1 MREIKHIHLSGT
13 GAEGFS
19 VLDGALVLLAD
30 TLGGSYTLTATV
42 KDAEDESLTF
52 ELTVLVVLLL
62 TFNSPGVLKVVGN
75 EREDDFY
82 RFEVSGGYGK
92 KVYDHTPALGFS
104 VASDSGSLSYDG
116 VGGDVGEVVVTVT
129 VNDESDLT
137 PPEELLLTVE
147 VVAPLSAELSEGA
160 RDGVDSFVNF
170 EGLVSEV
177 EFSGVGGFPPYTFS
191 LLANDNF
198 GIAEDGENFWITKA
212 FANTGTAEAVW
223 VLEDSDTERT
233 PAVTGTVQ
241 VQIRDALGFANNK
254 PIVNVTVDVKLDR
267 VVYTA
272 KAQQDDNAGYRQI
285 GKHTSFTVDVSNH
298 EVGAVVSMISPLSE
312 AMTATLEI
320 LVEDRGVN
328 AILRLEVRAFD
339 KFSAELPANFTGQTF
354 EGESGELGVIN
365 VFGGSGDNRYSLIAP
380 PGFEVDVDGALSI
393 ESPRVKGIYTL
404 TVTVL
409 DNELDKFGWTA
420 VTVEA
425 TVSVATGFAWDSYPT
440 RLSVLHGIYSSL
452 QDTKYN
458 FITLQVI
465 SGMPAYTFAAK
476 QAPAWLSLLPDSNQ
490 EGAVVLRRLANDIEV
505 GEYIFTV
512 QAEDSYDKTIPGTPG
527 ITAII
532 TLVVRDDLSMD
543 APSPAPIASDF
554 AGIALTLSAQNGVG
568 ALSYAE
574 VEDAAA
580 YSVNS
585 TTGEV
590 YVDAAARG
598 FTGAAVLTAT
608 LRATRA
614 QQIVQTADVVLRVSV
629 SAALDLSLEQ
639 LQERVG
645 PGFDGAV
652 AELSAA
658 GGLAGEYIYSLGENA
673 DGGFTIVAG
682 FLNLQA
688 DVSETGILT
697 ATVILQRGEESV
709 SQVFVIEVR
718 PPFRAPS
725 GKVEVLINADAK
737 LVAAGGEGDLI
748 FSLINTD
755 GAGFILLPDG
765 TLQVGD
771 IDLALYTLTVQ
782 VQDSNA
788 DIAVGTLTVETIS
801 PLSNNNP
808 PTEAI
813 TLITDIAETAPFYNF
828 RTSGGYGDRTYMF
841 AAANGFSVDESSGAL
856 TYSGGATVGVTVLTV
871 IADDESAATQPI
883 MLPLTVEISANLKA
897 SLRLQL
903 FDGTKLITHIYDGTS
918 VLTLLRPTGRS
929 IGEIETEG
937 GLPPYSYKVNDE
949 QRFSVR
955 IIGHGTEEGAYLR
968 LLEDTSELVTVEW
981 TVEDGD
987 ERTEDVVGTVRITIR
1002 DRTAFSSNEV
1012 TLTVMANEAA
1022 PEIYSFVVM
1031 NDGAYS
1037 YQFDYDGYEIVGDKL
1052 NITTGQMPGPQTL
1065 TVRVSDAAMPSIMAT
1080 IEVEIRFFNEVK
1092 AEYPPG
1098 LATIYAGDDGITLGT
1113 VKASGGTGLFVFD
1126 TAANA
1131 FGVDDNGVVTVK
1143 TATAGVHTLRV
1154 TVTDELLNDLGWTA
1168 ATVAATVVVGDA
1180 LRLVNFSPEEDSG
1193 KIETEFFALT
1203 GAVGFTIYA
1212 EVAGGEPPYK
1222 LVVEPMNYPLSLSLA
1237 AAADGKGQ
1245 IGPNNQVIGNQI
1257 YVLTFRGED
1266 SHMEGSPNIVAAFTL
1281 RGVESLAIMPPADR
1295 LTATAGVL
1303 DTFQKIAATGGVN
1316 EQVEFSTDDARFAL
1330 SEVGDLSISEDA
1342 AAGLYTLTV
1351 VATDGVPLLPLD
1363 AAQTATMVAT
1373 IHILQQLRLA
1383 DASSLLSVIY
1393 NAPASLTTFTA
1404 TGGHGAIQYDIIA
1417 GDAGDYFAV
1426 IGGTLSLVAEAVP
1439 GVYEL
1444 RVEASD
1450 NSPTAQRVVAAVT
1463 VWVYTVALMAGEVPT
1478 DLLETDSSMVTLLHQ
1493 FVPSGGYGEYSYALA
1508 AQVTGIF
1515 VRNDGELRT
1524 GSQVTAGLFTV
1535 SVLISDAGFGG
1546 AKAQQVTAV
1555 VSVTVA
1561 QGDSELSE
1569 VDFSLSEVPTQVII
1583 LTARAAVDNLH
1594 VLEASGHAF
1603 FEIVSVFME
1612 DDDSLVFTEIAGRQ
1626 GFAIDG
1632 GTLSAD
1638 ETTQGGLYRLI
1649 ARATDDYGSTAEATI
1664 NVRVWWKVE
1673 IALDPPQPR
1682 LYEGE
1687 SGQVAKVNIS
1697 GYNKGYQPS
1706 LLGPSGEYFAY
1717 IINGSLLRAE
1727 GNQTAREY
1735 TLTFRAFSVDSK
1747 NNLDDYALVGRL
1759 TTTITV
1765 GTALTASFES
1775 PGVATLTV
1783 YEQAAAVFARII
1795 HSGGGERMINADL
1808 PSGFA
1813 VLADGGL
1820 SLAAAAAGD
1829 YELLLTVAD
1838 DYDGP
1843 TTPGTPP
1850 ITLSLVVKVAAGFA
1864 LPDFPA
1870 KLTLYED
1877 ADFAAHYA
1885 LDGGGAFTVSM
1896 VGDERF
1902 AATAAER
1909 GVALSS
1915 PSGLEVGVYT
1925 LSLLVI
1931 DIADK
1936 PTFPTL
1942 LLILPLT
1949 VAPALE
1955 ATASRT
1961 AVTVYT
1967 DSAGDRIAVI
1977 SAVGGKPPYSYS
1989 GNSSILDDN
1998 YFVWGVDGDAGVV
2011 SLTAALATEQG
2022 PIALRWRVVDLRGV
2036 EVFGTITV
2044 QVIYPSLAVATDFAR
2059 LVVTMGE
2066 AGQAHQ
2072 FSGNGGNGNY
2082 LFYLLD
2088 DDGDLAAQYG
2098 EFSLG
2103 EQSGILEVSDAATA
2117 GKFALTIALRDSES
2131 AVDGDEARL
2140 TVTVEVF
2147 LPPASGRK
2155 MYLMGGWAAPINTDI
2170 GALLEGGDVN
2180 LASAMPSNAVYS
2192 YDAASSIS
2200 NPESFVALG
2209 EADWSPREFPGAVAL
2224 ADKMYVMGGKGIVA
2238 DGGATVY
2245 FADVWSSRNGANWI
2259 LETAEA
2265 WPARTAHGVLAHGGK
2280 IYVMGGE
2287 DEDGNLLGDVW
2298 SSADGKTWALAQGSP
2313 GWSARKAF
2321 AVASF
2326 GDLMYIIGGENA
2338 DGTQKNVFSSADG
2351 IAWEEVGDL
2360 PKSDITD
2367 AADPER
2373 SYVGAIVKDRR
2384 LVVLGGRGNPNG
2396 WISPDGTSWDPDKLL
2411 AIDARSFA
2419 VASFNDNIHIIGGR
2433 WDSPGLVNGK
2443 MLGQPF
2449 RFGQEFRDPIIKNEA
2464 SAWIQGGQ
2472 DAKFSRLNADLVV
2485 FPPENPQLPAGVN
2498 LFFIG
2503 EIPKTLTVAIASSGA
2518 LLTVTAAINI
2528 SDDISYQLINEPNGL
2543 SINLSSGVIS
2553 YDNLAVGEYDITIRS
2568 DSSNY
2573 DDFIQATVHLIALSL
2588 QATPPGNLQV
2598 IRGGKQSFSFSGF
2611 GGLPPYTFVLQSDYD
2626 ESIFFL
2632 ASTVDNAVILSV
2644 AGAPVGRYILTVIV
2658 DDAFAG
2664 TMPITLQAEIQVTAT
2679 MLAAITPTLRLFAPR
2694 GQEFYQLVVSGGVM
2708 PYTYAAINGDSA
2720 IAVLSNGALRMAD
2733 DADNDSIHTVTVR
2746 VTDGDMVFGPQT
2758 DDVVVSAQ
2766 AIGPLLVSVTPMP
2779 QAGETYNITLG
2790 QNVTVVTL
2798 VADGGTGQKDYIARG
2813 FPSSFKLNEMGDIA
2827 HIATDLNNTPGYYT
2841 LTVEVSDQEVGDKKQ
2856 TKIVLITVH
2865 VLFELRLPAPDL
2877 SYLQIGQPFAE
2888 FLRANGGDGNYTYS
2902 LVADDANLLSVS
2914 EQSGELMLSQTP
2926 AGIYQFTL
2934 AVRDGAGLYA
2944 ESVWMLVIAANAPLA
2959 AGFGYAPILPLQGD
2973 EVNYGIPGSGGSG
2986 AFDIVKRADVSG
2998 KFVID
3003 NNVIAFSS
3011 AGAKESG
3018 AYTITVRA
3026 TDTSATAPQ
3035 VNEAAITLRV
3045 VDFAAQTRISAIA
3058 AGVSVFLNSDE
3069 AGIAA
3074 ALVETGEQWQLAG
3087 EEGDFILGGMVAEY
3101 PYQSGAFMVRSEGGE
3116 EGSRYV
3122 IADSEKGILLTV
3134 FRHISF
3140 AADDGNLEFTELPPD
3155 NDQPLFARVSGFIGM
3170 EFPSGTRFRA
3180 APSSDA
3186 VLLRSESE
3194 FALTVESGVVTVEA
3208 HGVPLRG
3215 VAKGGDIV
3223 FAEGDA
3229 PVTVGICGS
3238 DNDRAEINESLL
3250 IDLRSDCPPLTSSMP
3265 KDEYIIADGLAGMTV
3280 TVMTLTAKDGINSYT
3295 YALDDDAEV
3304 FSLVVIGA
3312 GKEAEAALVLTQVA
3326 EGPLDYFLTLA
3337 VSDQVPAKFE
3347 FPVQVHILPAPVE
3360 AVIGLIDFNSGQ
3372 SGYVGKVSVSGGYGN
3387 FVYLLSQEDDGAR
3400 FNVDNNGNLFLL
3412 NPTGEATMLSAQIFV
3427 KDRRDESEALEVVST
3442 VMVFLNISQGAPTD
3456 SSGRLFAIAGNAQA
3470 LRGNF
3475 TAQDKVWPLPYVG
3488 QGNLPDLPHPRA
3500 VEFLPLMDHVAWT
3513 HPSEQKIY
3521 ILGGNQHGAGASR
3534 NQVLFSDDAKVWGD
3548 FFFAGVIPWNLP
3560 EAMGGHRVLFVNN
3573 TLYLL
3578 GTNGQVWGTNTT
3590 IKDEWTRL
3598 NPGSN
3603 GFKTGA
3609 ERRHFLAMTLYNEM
3623 YVMFGGRDQS
3633 DVSKSSD
3640 YGRTWELVTGDTGTG
3655 LNGRGLAGV
3664 VFKNRMYI
3672 MGKSSDVWST
3682 TNGKN
3687 DWRLETSSAE
3697 FGNRK
3702 GHDAIVYDGRLWVV
3716 GGEGKADAW
3725 SSADGISWRREGIT
3739 NNNASTS
3746 NLVGTAGLALAVVRN
3761 NHVSLLDI
3769 TSDPAPVINHQTTE
3783 DSLLAVFLARGIG
3796 DNYTYDILGDKDGF
3810 AIDADGRLT
3819 YGTLDLPLGVDSI
3832 TVFSENSTNQDF
3844 DNQKAYRILHFMVR
3858 NPPLELDVAWTRNVG
3873 HLQTAVVVASLTTRY
3888 GQGGEVALEFVTNP
3902 QDAGQLDGAELKITA
3917 GVMGPAT
3924 LQFQIRADDGEDS
3937 SVLVFPITVRKPPP
3951 QFLLPSEVT
3960 ATLHQSG
3967 DSWEPI
3973 LTLSVKLGEGDYRFE
3988 QDGGSKF
3995 TLSLAADGQAGV
4007 LYARFGLALGIDIAV
4022 PVKVFSGEDST
4033 TITVDVVSSDSFAA
4047 NSPPSA
4053 CNQETYVGQS
4063 NSCVR
4068 VIQAAGGVKNTQHNG
4083 GLKDSAA
4090 TVYYN
4095 YRYEFLHDYPWL
4107 RMAPLRNDVAP
4118 AIATVTVYIDGEEA
4132 PAGTTEVKIL
4142 LSDDDSPP
4150 KQITLTF
4157 PVVVSPGAGSY
4168 DTTEVNVGNL
4178 PSGDLMALE
4187 GYAGDLYAVGGNSR
4201 EDGFLHDFEVSRGAP
4216 PYTYSIRG
4224 LNGLEDVRAYFMD
4237 GDVLRALAAVTGGYL
4252 PLANNTYGNVKHTL
4266 EIEVRD
4272 SAASVAKKTVV
4283 VDVAPQPDEGLKGSV
4298 HAEEVLLA
4306 EVGANVFDAPQNYQP
4321 NWGISGCRKEVS
4333 GESYRGFNFEIK
4345 DDSEKWLISKGAGA
4359 LSFIGG
4365 VTQVEEYPVTLM
4377 ASCDNGLDVIAANV
4391 TLENVDSYKITTTL
4405 RVTGNSALAI
4415 ELPTLISLVV
4425 PMGTDTDR
4433 FGFGPGIISDLN
4445 LKEDSY
4451 VIDNVVASDS
4461 LLELTQDHHIRI
4473 TRDLPANDAT
4483 VLGEYFIT
4491 FDIVAKYAAQAVES
4505 HQVEVRVVEPN
4516 LNVGLHAANS
4526 NVTVANGII
4535 TVPHQF
4541 TGDLLTLIANGG
4553 IEDYFYNFIARP
4565 DGFVVNNNSGLVRV
4579 NEVLDG
4585 PAFLTATVEVSD
4597 QHSASGVVVNYNTV
4611 TLTVEVKAPP
4621 LRFAISY
4628 SNKVNQDATPHQV
4641 GNAYDGLVAVV
4652 RAEGGFGPGSYTM
4665 EKLGDKTDEYDLLPK
4680 VRRPGIAEIIDSEF
4694 PTASGA
4700 FNLVAQGNGVWNLN
4714 MYGNVLGG
4722 EETSNIKA
4730 QLRLRSGDLSVEQTI
4745 PLYVTAPPPLLV
4757 GYDDRLVMLGGFGV
4771 AATDQVGGD
4780 EGVGTG
4786 FGDMAKDVWVLE
4798 STGDSTYW
4806 RKHSPYSRYQPTFA
4820 YGNASFNERI
4830 HIIGG
4835 RVIAEH
4841 IGSET
4846 IEGVACDSQTSR
4858 FYNGQSV
4865 CFNGNVR
4872 VHSADGVTWDR
4883 VSSELSENL
4892 NVLRPI
4898 ARSHH
4903 AAAAHRGKLYVMG
4916 GMTYVAAEKVWQQTY
4931 NNNIDAG
4938 GRRNALN
4945 DVWAMNP
4952 NGSWDHIKGNGEQGF
4967 GKRLYHDAVSHNGK
4981 LYVFGGAYTQGAL
4994 TDSFLYDDVWASGT
5008 GQEWTRINDDVK
5020 KFTPR
5025 FGHAVVWHEDAFYL
5039 VGGATSSE
5047 LAGITPGTGFG
5058 LPTSTEAYKGLPD
5071 LFLNASNRSYG
5082 LANPAEILNDVWKSG
5097 DGVNWTMLTSNLPGP
5112 RAFHKMASL
5121 GGKLILSGGV
5131 ESGDGWARTNVSLK
5145 SPVPYKDKQLGL
5157 LNEVWESSDGI
5168 NWEKKGAFG
5177 ENAAAMV

>member
-1 MREIKHIHLSGT
+1 ME
-13 GAEGFS
+13 
-19 VLDGALVLLAD
+19 
-30 TLGGSYTLTATV
+30 
-42 KDAEDESLTF
+42 
-52 ELTVLVVLLL
+52 
-62 TFNSPGVLKVVGN
+62 
-75 EREDDFY
+75 
-82 RFEVSGGYGK
+82 
-92 KVYDHTPALGFS
+92 
-104 VASDSGSLSYDG
+104 
-116 VGGDVGEVVVTVT
+116 
-129 VNDESDLT
+129 
-137 PPEELLLTVE
+137 
-147 VVAPLSAELSEGA
+147 
-160 RDGVDSFVNF
+160 
-170 EGLVSEV
+170 
-177 EFSGVGGFPPYTFS
+177 
-191 LLANDNF
+191 
-198 GIAEDGENFWITKA
+198 
-212 FANTGTAEAVW
+212 
-223 VLEDSDTERT
+223 
-233 PAVTGTVQ
+233 
-241 VQIRDALGFANNK
+241 
-254 PIVNVTVDVKLDR
+254 
-267 VVYTA
+267 
-272 KAQQDDNAGYRQI
+272 
-285 GKHTSFTVDVSNH
+285 
-298 EVGAVVSMISPLSE
+298 
-312 AMTATLEI
+312 
-320 LVEDRGVN
+320 
-328 AILRLEVRAFD
+328 
-339 KFSAELPANFTGQTF
+339 
-354 EGESGELGVIN
+354 
-365 VFGGSGDNRYSLIAP
+365 
-380 PGFEVDVDGALSI
+380 
-393 ESPRVKGIYTL
+393 
-404 TVTVL
+404 
-409 DNELDKFGWTA
+409 
-420 VTVEA
+420 
-425 TVSVATGFAWDSYPT
+425 
-440 RLSVLHGIYSSL
+440 
-452 QDTKYN
+452 
-458 FITLQVI
+458 
-465 SGMPAYTFAAK
+465 
-476 QAPAWLSLLPDSNQ
+476 
-490 EGAVVLRRLANDIEV
+490 
-505 GEYIFTV
+505 
-512 QAEDSYDKTIPGTPG
+512 
-527 ITAII
+527 
-532 TLVVRDDLSMD
+532 
-543 APSPAPIASDF
+543 
-554 AGIALTLSAQNGVG
+554 
-568 ALSYAE
+568 
-574 VEDAAA
+574 
-580 YSVNS
+580 
-585 TTGEV
+585 
-590 YVDAAARG
+590 
-598 FTGAAVLTAT
+598 
-608 LRATRA
+608 
-614 QQIVQTADVVLRVSV
+614 
-629 SAALDLSLEQ
+629 
-639 LQERVG
+639 
-645 PGFDGAV
+645 
-652 AELSAA
+652 
-658 GGLAGEYIYSLGENA
+658 ENA
-673 DGGFTIVAG
+673 DDSFAIDAG

-688 DVSETGILT
+688 DVSKVGILT

-718 PPFRAPS
+718 PPLRAPS
-725 GKVEVLINADAK
+725 GKVEVLINADAI
-737 LVAAGGEGDLI
+737 LIAAGGEGDLT
-748 FSLINTD
+748 FSLINAD
-755 GAGFILLPDG
+755 GSGFTLLPGG

-771 IDLALYTLTVQ
+771 IDSALYTLTVQ
-782 VQDSNA
+782 VKDSN
-788 DIAVGTLTVETIS
+788 DDTAVGTLTVQAIL

-813 TLITDIAETAPFYNF
+813 TLITDIAETVPFYNF
-828 RTSGGYGDRTYMF
+828 DTSGGYGDPTYMF
-841 AAANGFSVDESSGAL
+841 AAANGFAVDESSGAL

-871 IADDESAATQPI
+871 IADDESAVTQPI

-897 SLRLQL
+897 HLRLKL
-903 FDGTKLITHIYDGTS
+903 FEGTTLITPLYDGT
-918 VLTLLRPTGRS
+918 VLTLLRPLRPLV
-929 IGEIETEG
+929 GEIETEG

-949 QRFSVR
+949 RFSVR
-955 IIGHGTEEGAYLR
+955 IFVTSTEKIADLR

-987 ERTEDVVGTVRITIR
+987 ERTEDVVGTVRITLR
-1002 DRTAFSSNEV
+1002 DRPSFSSNEV
-1012 TLTVMANEAA
+1012 TLTVMANEAV

-1037 YQFDYDGYEIVGDKL
+1037 YQFDYDGYEIVDDKL
-1052 NITTGQMPGPQTL
+1052 NIKTGQIAGAQTL
-1065 TVRVSDAAMPSIMAT
+1065 TVRVSDSAMPLIMAT
-1080 IEVEIRFFNEVK
+1080 IEVEIRFFDEVT
-1092 AEYPPG
+1092 AEFPLR
-1098 LATIYAGDDGITLGT
+1098 LATIYVGDGGITLGT
-1113 VKASGGTGLFVFD
+1113 VMASGGSGLFFFGL
-1126 TAANA
+1126 ANANA

-1143 TATAGVHTLRV
+1143 VVTEGVHTLSV

-1168 ATVAATVVVGDA
+1168 ATVAATVVVGEA

-1203 GAVGFTIYA
+1203 GTVGFTIYA

-1237 AAADGKGQ
+1237 VAADGKGK
-1245 IGPNNQVIGNQI
+1245 IGPNNQAIGSQI

-1281 RGVESLAIMPPADR
+1281 RGVESLAIAAPADR
-1295 LTATAGVL
+1295 LTATAGVF
-1303 DTFQKIAATGGVN
+1303 DTFQEFAATGGVN

-1330 SEVGDLSISEDA
+1330 TEVGDLSITEDA

-1363 AAQTATMVAT
+1363 AVQSATMVAT

-1383 DASSLLSVIY
+1383 DASSLLSVLY

-1450 NSPTAQRVVAAVT
+1450 NSPTAQRKVAAVT

-1478 DLLETDSSMVTLLHQ
+1478 DLLETDSSTVTLLHK
-1493 FVPSGGYGEYSYALA
+1493 FVPSGGYGRYNYALA
-1508 AQVTGIF
+1508 AEVAGIF

-1546 AKAQQVTAV
+1546 VAAQQVTAV

-1561 QGDSELSE
+1561 QGSGEL
-1569 VDFSLSEVPTQVII
+1569 VVPDFSLSEAPTQLIT

-1594 VLEASGHAF
+1594 VLEASDDAF
-1603 FEIVSVFME
+1603 FEIVSVFMA
-1612 DDDSLVFTEIAGRQ
+1612 DDDSLVFTEIEGRQ

-1638 ETTQGGLYRLI
+1638 ETTKGGLYRLI
-1649 ARATDDYGSTAEATI
+1649 ARATDDFGSTAEAAI

-1673 IALDPPQPR
+1673 ISLDPPQPR

-1697 GYNKGYQPS
+1697 GYNNGYQSS
-1706 LLGPSGEYFAY
+1706 LPGPNGAYFRY
-1717 IINGSLLRAE
+1717 TIKDNLLEAV

-1735 TLTFRAFSVDSK
+1735 TLTFQAFSVDSE
-1747 NNLDDYALVGRL
+1747 NNIDQYALVGRL

-1765 GTALTASFES
+1765 GTALAASFES

-1808 PSGFA
+1808 PSGFT

-1850 ITLSLVVKVAAGFA
+1850 IILSRAVKVAAGFA

-1885 LDGGGAFTVSM
+1885 LDGGGAFTLSM

-1902 AATAAER
+1902 ATTAAER
-1909 GVALSS
+1909 GVSLSS
-1915 PSGLEVGVYT
+1915 PSGIGVGVYT

-1942 LLILPLT
+1942 SLALMLT

-1967 DSAGDRIAVI
+1967 DSVGDRIAVI
-1977 SAVGGKPPYSYS
+1977 SAVAGKPPYSYS

-1998 YFVWGVDGDAGVV
+1998 YFVWGVDDDAGVV

-2022 PIALRWRVVDLRGV
+2022 PIMLRWRVVDERGV
-2036 EVFGTITV
+2036 EVFGTIMV
-2044 QVIYPSLAVATDFAR
+2044 YAVYPSLAVATDFDR
-2059 LVVTMGE
+2059 LIVTMGE
-2066 AGQAHQ
+2066 AGQAHR
-2072 FSGNGGNGNY
+2072 FSGNGGSGDY

-2088 DDGDLAAQYG
+2088 DDGGLAAQYG
-2098 EFSLG
+2098 AFSLG

-2117 GKFALTIALRDSES
+2117 GKFSLTIAIRDSGS

-2147 LPPASGRK
+2147 LPPASGRRL
-2155 MYLMGGWAAPINTDI
+2155 YLMGGWTAPGGTNI
-2170 GALLEGGDVN
+2170 GALLEGGDLT

-2192 YDAASSIS
+2192 YDADSSIS
-2200 NPESFVALG
+2200 DPDSFVALG

-2265 WPARTAHGVLAHGGK
+2265 WPARTAHGVLARGGK

-2298 SSADGKTWALAQGSP
+2298 SSADGKTWALVQGSP

-2326 GDLMYIIGGENA
+2326 GDRMYIIGGENA

-2360 PKSDITD
+2360 PKSDITTI

-2373 SYVGAIVKDRR
+2373 SYVGAVVKDRR
-2384 LVVLGGRGNPNG
+2384 LVVLGGEGEPNG
-2396 WISPDGTSWDPDKLL
+2396 WISPNGTSWDPDKLL
-2411 AIDARSFA
+2411 APNLRSFA
-2419 VASFNDNIHIIGGR
+2419 VASFNGNIHMIGGR
-2433 WDSPGLVNGK
+2433 WDREGVGDMNNRHF
-2443 MLGQPF
+2443 PF
-2449 RFGQEFRDPIIKNEA
+2449 EREFSNTMSINTGNDWSLQAFSDP
-2464 SAWIQGGQ
+2464 
-2472 DAKFSRLNADLVV
+2472 KFSKLNADLVV
-2485 FPPENPQLPAGVN
+2485 FPPENSQLPVGVN
-2498 LFFIG
+2498 LFFLG
-2503 EIPKTLTVAIASSGA
+2503 EIPKALTVAIASSGV
-2518 LLTVTAAINI
+2518 LLTVTATINI
-2528 SDDISYQLINEPNGL
+2528 NDDISYQLINAPNGL

-2568 DSSNY
+2568 DSSKY
-2573 DDFIQATVHLIALSL
+2573 DNFIQVTVHLIALSL
-2588 QATPPGNLQV
+2588 QVTPPGNLQV
-2598 IRGGKQSFSFSGF
+2598 IRGGKQSFSFSGS

-2644 AGAPVGRYILTVIV
+2644 AGAPVGRYTLTIIV

-2720 IAVLSNGALRMAD
+2720 IAVLDGGALRMAD
-2733 DADNDSIHTVTVR
+2733 DVENDSIHTVTVR

-2779 QAGETYNITLG
+2779 QAGNTYNITLG
-2790 QNVTVVTL
+2790 QKVTVVTL
-2798 VADGGTGQKDYIARG
+2798 AATGGTGQKDYTARD
-2813 FPSSFKLNEMGDIA
+2813 FPSSFLLSEMGNIA
-2827 HIATDLNNTPGYYT
+2827 RIATDINDTPGYYT
-2841 LTVEVSDQEVGDKKQ
+2841 LTVEVSDQADGDKKQ

-2902 LVADDANLLSVS
+2902 LVADDAKLLSVNA
-2914 EQSGELMLSQTP
+2914 QSGELTLSQTP
-2926 AGIYQFTL
+2926 AGIYQFTF

-2944 ESVWMLVIAANAPLA
+2944 ESVWMLVIAENAPIV

-2973 EVNYGIPGSGGSG
+2973 EVNYGTPGSGGSG

-3003 NNVIAFSS
+3003 NNAIAFSS

-3035 VNEAAITLRV
+3035 VDEAAITLRV

-3058 AGVSVFLNSDE
+3058 TGVSVFLNSDE

-3087 EEGDFILGGMVAEY
+3087 EEGDFILGGKVAEY
-3101 PYQSGAFMVRSEGGE
+3101 PYQSSAFMVRSEGGE

-3140 AADDGNLEFTELPPD
+3140 AADDGNLKFTALQPD

-3170 EFPSGTRFRA
+3170 EFPSGARFRA
-3180 APSSDA
+3180 APSSDV

-3223 FAEGDA
+3223 FAEEGK
-3229 PVTVGICGS
+3229 PTVTVGICGS
-3238 DNDRAEINESLL
+3238 DNERAEINLNAL

-3265 KDEYIIADGLAGMTV
+3265 KDEYIIADGFAGMTV

-3304 FSLVVIGA
+3304 FSLVVIGT
-3312 GKEAEAALVLTQVA
+3312 GKEAEAALVLPQVA

-3337 VSDQVPAKFE
+3337 VSDQVPDKFE
-3347 FPVQVHILPAPVE
+3347 FPVQVHILPAPVA

-3412 NPTGEATMLSAQIFV
+3412 NPTGEATMLSVQIFV

-3442 VMVFLNISQGAPTD
+3442 VMVLLNISQGAPAD
-3456 SSGRLFAIAGNAQA
+3456 SSGRLFAIAGNAQS
-3470 LRGNF
+3470 LSGNF

-3488 QGNLPDLPHPRA
+3488 QGNLPDLPHSRN
-3500 VEFLPLMDHVAWT
+3500 VDSFPLMDHVAWT
-3513 HPSEQKIY
+3513 HPSAQKIY
-3521 ILGGNQHGAGASR
+3521 LLGGNQHGAGAPR
-3534 NQVLFSDDAKVWGD
+3534 NYVYFSDDAKVWGSYSFED
-3548 FFFAGVIPWNLP
+3548 VIPWNLP
-3560 EAMGGHRVLFVNN
+3560 VAMGGHRALFVSN

-3578 GTNGQVWGTNTT
+3578 GTNGQVWWTNTT
-3590 IKDEWTRL
+3590 VDDDWVSL
-3598 NPGSN
+3598 NPS
-3603 GFKTGA
+3603 GFPA
-3609 ERRHFLAMTLYNEM
+3609 REHFLAMTLYNEM
-3623 YVMFGGRDQS
+3623 YVMFGRNKT

-3640 YGRTWELVTGDTGTG
+3640 YGRTWEQVTGDTGTG

-3664 VFKNRMYI
+3664 VFKNRMFI
-3672 MGKSSDVWST
+3672 IGKSSDVWSN
-3682 TNGKN
+3682 TNGK

-3697 FGNRK
+3697 FGNRQ

-3725 SSADGISWRREGIT
+3725 SSADGISWRREGIN

-3746 NLVGTAGLALAVVRN
+3746 TKVGTAGLALAVVRN

-3796 DNYTYDILGDKDGF
+3796 DNYTYGILDGKDGF
-3810 AIDADGRLT
+3810 AIDTDGRLT

-3832 TVFSENSTNQDF
+3832 TVFSENSTNQNSA
-3844 DNQKAYRILHFMVR
+3844 NQKAYRILHFMVR

-3888 GQGGEVALEFVTNP
+3888 GQGGEVALEFMTNP
-3902 QDAGQLDGAELKITA
+3902 QNAGQLDGAELKITA
-3917 GVMGPAT
+3917 AVTGPVT

-3937 SVLVFPITVRKPPP
+3937 SILVLPITVRKPPP

-3960 ATLHQSG
+3960 ATIHQSG
-3967 DSWEPI
+3967 DSWESI

-4007 LYARFGLALGIDIAV
+4007 LYARFGLALDIDIAV

-4068 VIQAAGGVKNTQHNG
+4068 VIQAAGGVKNILHNDG
-4083 GLKDSAA
+4083 SKDSSA

-4132 PAGTTEVKIL
+4132 PAGTTEVKVL

-4187 GYAGDLYAVGGNSR
+4187 GYTGDLYAVGGNSR

-4252 PLANNTYGNVKHTL
+4252 PVGGNVKHTL
-4266 EIEVRD
+4266 EIEIKD
-4272 SAASVAKKTVV
+4272 SADSVMMETVV
-4283 VDVAPQPDEGLKGSV
+4283 VDVAPQPDEGQKGSV

-4451 VIDNVVASDS
+4451 VIDNVNADS

-4505 HQVEVRVVEPN
+4505 HQVAVRVVEPN

-4526 NVTVANGII
+4526 SVTVANGII
-4535 TVPHQF
+4535 TVPHEF

-4553 IEDYFYNFIARP
+4553 IEDYFYRFLARP
-4565 DGFVVNNNSGLVRV
+4565 DGFVVGNNSGLVEV
-4579 NEVLDG
+4579 NAPLVG
-4585 PAFLTATVEVSD
+4585 PAFLTATVEVED
-4597 QHSASGVVVNYNTV
+4597 QHGASGVVLKNYSTV

-4641 GNAYDGLVAVV
+4641 GNAFDGLVAVV
-4652 RAEGGFGPGSYTM
+4652 RAEGGYGPGSYTM
-4665 EKLGDKTDEYDLLPK
+4665 EKLGAKTDEYDLLPK
-4680 VRRPGIAEIIDSEF
+4680 ARGGGIAEIIDREF

-4722 EETSNIKA
+4722 ESLSNIQA
-4730 QLRLRSGDLSVEQTI
+4730 HLRLQSGDLSVEQTI

-4798 STGDSTYW
+4798 GTGDSTYW

-4820 YGNASFNERI
+4820 YGNTSFNGGI

-4846 IEGVACDSQTSR
+4846 LEGVACDSQTSR

-4872 VHSADGVTWDR
+4872 VHSADGVTWTR

-5039 VGGATSSE
+5039 VGGATSSG
-5047 LAGITPGTGFG
+5047 LAGITTPGKFG
-5058 LPTSTEAYKGLPD
+5058 LPPLSASEAYKGLPD
-5071 LFLNASNRSYG
+5071 LFLRGIARAYG
-5082 LANPAEILNDVWKSG
+5082 VANPAEILNDVWKSG
-5097 DGVNWTMLTSNLPGP
+5097 DGVNWTKLASNLPGP

-5131 ESGDGWARTNVSLK
+5131 DSGAGWAADNVITDSGAGY
-5145 SPVPYKDKQLGL
+5145 PYKDKQLGL
-5157 LNEVWESSDGI
+5157 LNEVWESDNGI
-5168 NWEKKGAFG
+5168 NWVKKGAFG
-5177 ENAAAMV
+5177 EKRRSHGLMVLSRYDPVYIATINIDLVDTGQPLSDDGRVIGQAVAMGGDSNYSYYLVGESDYIAVDANGEIRATALAAQKHVVFTVGVDDGRSRQNTAEWPATATFYGEFIFGGLATINAITGNTGLLTVMQAEGTLLPLSYEVVGDVPPALSVALSPAGVSVWLTAAIVVDATFSLTIAVEDEETPPATGRMTLVVQVWKTMSLAETPVLLVNGAVTVSVSGGYGEKTFTLLGGELPLSADGVLSATAAGSYPMMVRVTDAVGNSVDLEFTAAVVLPLSNDKSTTGLAQPADTPGFIYSFQTKGGYGNITFELAPGNESFFAIRLSGGVYYLYYNGHGSVGNYTVTVRADDQAAIVPPIEITITVEICEGLCLAAPS